1 MYLRFQRMRTRVFL
15 AVLSLLLLEA
25 MAMGQTRY
33 TGKVVDLTS
42 GESIPGAIVLEKGT
56 TNRTST
62 DVNGNFAIRIN
73 GKGVIDV

>member
-1 MYLRFQRMRTRVFL
+1 MYLRFQRMRTRVFF

-42 GESIPGAIVLEKGT
+42 G
-56 TNRTST
+56 
-62 DVNGNFAIRIN
+62 
-73 GKGVIDV
+73 